1 MLPRGELSA
10 VNFRGRGASGGNLA
24 MVPLLSL
31 GLILRW
37 CSDAGEG
44 GGGGGVHA
52 GPGMGKSVKGFLK
65 HRIKVDAI
73 VSF

>member
-1 MLPRGELSA
+1 
-10 VNFRGRGASGGNLA
+10 

-37 CSDAGEG
+37 CSHAGEG
-44 GGGGGVHA
+44 GEGGVRA
-52 GPGMGKSVKGFLK
+52 GPGMGKSIKKVLK

-73 VSF
+73 VRFLRHEITVYAIA

>member
-1 MLPRGELSA
+1 
-10 VNFRGRGASGGNLA
+10 

-44 GGGGGVHA
+44 GGEGGGGVHA